1 MFFAFLSRSLLTSH
15 SSTPLPNGALGFPKE
30 DPTSPSFAV
39 RFQPTDDLP
48 HATEAE
54 FQLLLVFTQ
63 WLSLELLID
72 EGYRIHSRDQ
82 VCPFLV

>member
-1 MFFAFLSRSLLTSH
+1 MSLH
-15 SSTPLPNGALGFPKE
+15 STGALGFPKE
-30 DPTSPSFAV
+30 DPTSPSFGPRFHVLSFAV